1 MQMAMKTARHIRSKG
16 VSARVQFRAAAS
28 ASDVL
33 GMPRGPR
40 GPRAAFA
47 GVKVPKRWHWHW
59 RVLLSLRE
67 RLTGERVVL
76 AKTSSGEAVSYSMH
90 MADAATDDFDRDLAL
105 SELSAEQDLLY
116 EVEAA
121 LHRIAD
127 GTYGQCEATGKP
139 IPAARL
145 RAIPWTRFSGEAEAQ
160 LEKTGAVHHARLAEL
175 VSVQR
180 AGLATSD
187 ENGDEDNGPPAPEE
201 QLRPVT
207 GPGLK
212 LKQVRAFQ
220 NDSRSRQQK
229 RNPTAPGGRKAAR
242 RA

>member
-1 MQMAMKTARHIRSKG
+1 R
-16 VSARVQFRAAAS
+16 FRAAAS

-33 GMPRGPR
+33 GMSRR
-40 GPRAAFA
+40 SRAAFS
-47 GVKVPKRWHWHW
+47 GVKVPKRWQWHW
-59 RVLLSLRE
+59 RVLLSLRD
-67 RLTGERVVL
+67 RLMGERSVL
-76 AKTSSGEAVSYSMH
+76 AKTSSAEPVGYSMH

-145 RAIPWTRFSGEAEAQ
+145 RAIPWTRFSGEAETQ
-160 LEKTGAVHHARLAEL
+160 LEKAGAVHHAHLAEL
-175 VSVQR
+175 VSVQH

-187 ENGDEDNGPPAPEE
+187 ENGEEDNGPLAPEE
-201 QLRPVT
+201 QLSPVT
-207 GPGLK
+207 DPGLK
-212 LKQVRAFQ
+212 LKQMRAFQ
-220 NDSRSRQQK
+220 NNSRSRLQK
-229 RNPTAPGGRKAAR
+229 RKPAAPDGGKASH